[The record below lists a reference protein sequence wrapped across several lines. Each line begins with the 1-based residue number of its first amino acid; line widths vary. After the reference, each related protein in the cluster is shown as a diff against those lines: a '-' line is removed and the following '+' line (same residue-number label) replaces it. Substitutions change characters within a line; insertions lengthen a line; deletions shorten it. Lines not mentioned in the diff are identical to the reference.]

1 MRYFQCFIIFLLAT
15 VSVAAKGIHAEFNN
29 PPKAILIVGPQQDGT
44 SEAISEMNRI
54 ADFLK
59 SKGVEVLSFYDKNSD
74 WEKIKKAA
82 EGASILIYAGHG
94 SEKCGLHLS
103 KSVSNEEI
111 VSGLKLKK
119 NAMVLFQSV
128 CYGAGSTAGDNVDI
142 GLKEAEKRVTNYAR
156 AFIEKGAGCY
166 FAINSDGGVLE
177 FLTDFYKGKSVQE
190 CFENSTEFF
199 YKMEKNQKSLLG
211 DNLNIAIASSDTSG
225 TATRTTYINGVKKV
239 EKVPV
244 VKGYD
249 IAYISSPDFSLKT
262 LLK

>member
-15 VSVAAKGIHAEFNN
+15 VSVAAKGIHAEFTN
-29 PPKAILIVGPQQDGT
+29 PPKAILILGPQQDGT
-44 SEAISEMNRI
+44 SEAISEMNSI

-94 SEKCGLHLS
+94 SEKCGLHLT

-156 AFIEKGAGCY
+156 AFIENGAGCY
-166 FAINSDGGVLE
+166 YAINSDDGVLE

-190 CFENSTEFF
+190 WFVKSTAIFF
-199 YKMEKNQKSLLG
+199 KIEKNQKSSLG
-211 DNLNIAIASSDTSG
+211 DNLNFAGASMDMGG
-225 TATRTTYINGVKKV
+225 TTTRTTYVNGVKKV

-249 IAYISSPDFSLKT
+249 IAYISSPDFNLKT

>member
-1 MRYFQCFIIFLLAT
+1 MRFIYFFLIFLFATVKLAT
-15 VSVAAKGIHAEFNN
+15 AGLYSDFNN
-29 PPKAILIVGPQQDGT
+29 PAKAILIVGPQQDGT
-44 SEAISEMNRI
+44 IEAISEMNRI

-82 EGASILIYAGHG
+82 EGASFLIYSGHG
-94 SEKCGLHLS
+94 TDKCGFSLS
-103 KSVSNEEI
+103 KTVSNEEI
-111 VSGLKLKK
+111 ISGLKLKK
-119 NAMVLFQSV
+119 DAMVLFQSV

-156 AFIEKGAGCY
+156 AFIENGAGCY
-166 FAINSDGGVLE
+166 FAINSDDGVLD
-177 FLTDFYKGKSVQE
+177 FLTDFYRGKSVQE
-190 CFENSTEFF
+190 CFEKSTAIFF
-199 YKMEKNQKSLLG
+199 KIEKNQKSSLG
-211 DNLNIAIASSDTSG
+211 DNFKIAIASSDTSG

-249 IAYISSPDFSLKT
+249 IAYISSPDFNLKA